1 MKDRKE
7 SNALSIHVIHRV
19 PDGVLQQFG
28 LLLFGFTAVI
38 MRGSINKEGGHTVN
52 QMRAS
57 LTLII
62 FFFIVASLGSGCRA
76 FRSSVHE
83 VDVAKAKPMD
93 ASYDYSDLR
102 WLGQSVGSDVSSWK
116 VLDQDGRKP
125 ILVVMGIQ
133 NRTTRHIDT
142 KAITDT
148 IRTVVINN
156 GKADFV
162 NESQRDTLLK
172 EQGYQLANCTP
183 ETRVQI
189 GRQLGA
195 RYMLTGSLV
204 EIRKEEPRQVRVSK
218 AEEVFYQLTM
228 EITDLQTGLIAWTTQ
243 KERAR
248 GASKPVVGW

>member
-1 MKDRKE
+1 MKVTIR
-7 SNALSIHVIHRV
+7 AL
-19 PDGVLQQFG
+19 F
-28 LLLFGFTAVI
+28 LFGFVVLLAAF
-38 MRGSINKEGGHTVN
+38 G
-52 QMRAS
+52 A
-57 LTLII
+57 
-62 FFFIVASLGSGCRA
+62 GCRA
-76 FRSSVHE
+76 FRASVHE

-102 WLGQSVGSDVSSWK
+102 WLGNSVGGDISSWK
-116 VLDQDGRKP
+116 TLEQEGRKP

-148 IRTVVINN
+148 IRTVVISN

-195 RYMLTGSLV
+195 RYMLTGSLI
-204 EIRKEEPRQVRVSK
+204 EIRKEEPKQVRVSK
-218 AEEVFYQLTM
+218 SEEVFYQLTI

>member
-1 MKDRKE
+1 MLYHAFRNLNPQEGFIMSRQSACWKGFL
-7 SNALSIHVIHRV
+7 ALLAI
-19 PDGVLQQFG
+19 
-28 LLLFGFTAVI
+28 A
-38 MRGSINKEGGHTVN
+38 M
-52 QMRAS
+52 
-57 LTLII
+57 
-62 FFFIVASLGSGCRA
+62 LGSGCRA
-76 FRSSVHE
+76 FRASVRE
-83 VDVAKAKPMD
+83 VDVATAKPMD
-93 ASYDYSDLR
+93 TGYDYSDLR
-102 WLGQSVGSDVSSWK
+102 WLGNSVGNDVSSWK
-116 VLDQDGRKP
+116 TLDQGARKP

-183 ETRVQI
+183 ETRVAI

-204 EIRKEEPRQVRVSK
+204 ELKKEEPRQVRVSK
-218 AEEVFYQLTM
+218 AEEVFYQLTV

>member
-1 MKDRKE
+1 MLRI
-7 SNALSIHVIHRV
+7 SRHLNLWIVVTAALA
-19 PDGVLQQFG
+19 F
-28 LLLFGFTAVI
+28 
-38 MRGSINKEGGHTVN
+38 
-52 QMRAS
+52 
-57 LTLII
+57 
-62 FFFIVASLGSGCRA
+62 GSGCSA
-76 FRSSVHE
+76 FRSSVTE
-83 VDVAKAKPMD
+83 VDVANAKPMD

-102 WLGQSVGSDVSSWK
+102 WLGNSIGTDLAASPILGQSAK
-116 VLDQDGRKP
+116 KP

-133 NRTTRHIDT
+133 NRTSRHIDT

-148 IRTVVINN
+148 TRTVVINS

-218 AEEVFYQLTM
+218 SEEVFYQLTI